1 MKVKA
6 EAKNVRISWRKLK
19 PVADLIR
26 GKNVKDA
33 IAILK
38 FTPRKSARI
47 YLKVL
52 NSAIANAENN
62 NNMNADSLYISEIYA
77 NPGPVMKR
85 FKAGSMGRANPMLRR
100 TSHVGVKVS
109 ERQQ

>member
-6 EAKNVRISWRKLK
+6 EAKSVRISWRKLK
-19 PVADLIR
+19 PIADLIR
-26 GKNVKDA
+26 GKDVKEA

-38 FTPRKSARI
+38 FTPRKGARI

-52 NSAIANAENN
+52 NSAVANAENN
-62 NNMNADSLYISEIYA
+62 NNMNADNLYISEIYA
-77 NPGPVMKR
+77 NPGAVMKR

-109 ERQQ
+109 ERQ